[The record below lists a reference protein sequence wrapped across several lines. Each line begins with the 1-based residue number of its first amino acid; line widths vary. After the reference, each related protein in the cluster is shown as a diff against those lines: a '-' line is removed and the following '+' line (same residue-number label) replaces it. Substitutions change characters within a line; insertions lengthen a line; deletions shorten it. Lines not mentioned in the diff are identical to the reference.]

1 MAAVRRQT
9 AYLIPTIMGGGSARI
24 CDLPG
29 TVTMGGS
36 HSAGGTNPYFLLQKG
51 VIGFQYGGA
60 SAAVYAL
67 LDGSAV
73 GAGTIGVFVVQP
85 NSTTPFDFTVG
96 GGPYEGVAVK
106 NPGGLWMHP
115 TTDLANHGTI
125 SGTVSVTVKIRDVLQ

>member
-9 AYLIPTIMGGGSARI
+9 AYLIPTVMGGGSAQI
-24 CDLPG
+24 CAQPG
-29 TVTMGGS
+29 TATAGS
-36 HSAGGTNPYFLLQKG
+36 HTTGGVAPYFLLQKG

-73 GAGTIGVFVVQP
+73 AAGTIGVFVVQP

-125 SGTVSVTVKIRDVLQ
+125 SGTVSVTVKIRDILQ